1 MILLL
6 DTSSPVCR
14 LSLVDNGRRTDDEW
28 QADRQLADG
37 LLAYIESRLADAD
50 ASWEDLT
57 GIGVFKGPG
66 SFTGLRVGIA
76 AAHGLAIGWSIPL
89 SGMNS
94 LALLAAA
101 APAGE
106 GKVTAAMTGGHGELF
121 VQTFDRKKLTP
132 TGPIASL
139 TPEEAA
145 RKVDAPLVVGS
156 GAEALVAA
164 RGSGEALPLL
174 PLASRALRLPE
185 LLRALECKPIYIR
198 APDAKPK
205 VAA

>member
-66 SFTGLRVGIA
+66 SFTGLRIGMSVLNTIA
-76 AAHGLAIGWSIPL
+76 NTKQIPIVSATGDGWQEEAVKRL
-89 SGMNS
+89 S
-94 LALLAAA
+94 
-101 APAGE
+101 AGE
-106 GKVTAAMTGGHGELF
+106 NE
-121 VQTFDRKKLTP
+121 R
-132 TGPIASL
+132 I
-139 TPEEAA
+139 
-145 RKVDAPLVVGS
+145 
-156 GAEALVAA
+156 
-164 RGSGEALPLL
+164 ALPFYGRE
-174 PLASRALRLPE
+174 ANIT
-185 LLRALECKPIYIR
+185 KPR
-198 APDAKPK
+198 K
-205 VAA
+205 